1 MKLFGNRDAQKQEEP
16 EVREEA
22 LEKAEAIAN
31 SGLVLSIE
39 GLHQES
45 DPEEQVQL
53 SMNTEPFPE
62 QNTTDEED
70 DFLRELHALLDEK
83 EKSEPEPDSTE
94 IQTPAEEASAL
105 ESEETAAIDPV
116 PEAEPAAE
124 EASAPESEEAAAID
138 PVPEA
143 EPVEAPA
150 AEEETE
156 SDPEPTEPVHV
167 EEPAAETQEPAA
179 EAPAEAESSEAP
191 EKESV
196 SDTKSFASVSY
207 ASMAEA
213 MEQTGRL
220 NVASP
225 TRKTRSAIDD
235 ETLLAEIYT
244 LMGETPKTNRT
255 RKPEASE
262 QTAPEMNRENEQAPV
277 HISDDAAPV
286 VPAPQGMDEPTVR
299 PNPIGYAAREAVDSE
314 PVQNA
319 AREGGTP
326 GWLKGLF
333 LLILSAALSGM
344 TLYAVMMDVFGKVF

>member
-70 DFLRELHALLDEK
+70 DFLKELHALLDEK
-83 EKSEPEPDSTE
+83 EKSEQEPEP
-94 IQTPAEEASAL
+94 
-105 ESEETAAIDPV
+105 AA
-116 PEAEPAAE
+116 AQPAAE

-138 PVPEA
+138 SVPEA
-143 EPVEAPA
+143 EPIEAPA

-156 SDPEPTEPVHV
+156 SDPEPTETVCV

-179 EAPAEAESSEAP
+179 EASVEAESSEAP

-262 QTAPEMNRENEQAPV
+262 QAAPEMNRENEQAPV

-286 VPAPQGMDEPTVR
+286 VPAPQGMDEPTIR

-319 AREGGTP
+319 AREGGAP

>member
-70 DFLRELHALLDEK
+70 DFLKELHELLDEK
-83 EKSEPEPDSTE
+83 EKSESEPEP
-94 IQTPAEEASAL
+94 
-105 ESEETAAIDPV
+105 AA
-116 PEAEPAAE
+116 AQPAAE

-138 PVPEA
+138 HVPEA

-156 SDPEPTEPVHV
+156 SDPEPTEPVYV

-262 QTAPEMNRENEQAPV
+262 QAAPEMNRENEQAPV

-286 VPAPQGMDEPTVR
+286 VPAPQGMDEPTIR
-299 PNPIGYAAREAVDSE
+299 PNPIGYAAREAIDSE

-319 AREGGTP
+319 AREGGAP

>member
-70 DFLRELHALLDEK
+70 DFLKELHALLDEK
-83 EKSEPEPDSTE
+83 EKSESEPEP
-94 IQTPAEEASAL
+94 
-105 ESEETAAIDPV
+105 AA
-116 PEAEPAAE
+116 AQPAAE
-124 EASAPESEEAAAID
+124 EASAPKSEEAAAID

-150 AEEETE
+150 VEEETE
-156 SDPEPTEPVHV
+156 SDPEPTEPVYV

-262 QTAPEMNRENEQAPV
+262 QAAPEMNRENEQAPV

-286 VPAPQGMDEPTVR
+286 VPAPQGMDEPTIR

-319 AREGGTP
+319 AREGGAP

>member
-1 MKLFGNRDAQKQEEP
+1 
-16 EVREEA
+16 
-22 LEKAEAIAN
+22 
-31 SGLVLSIE
+31 
-39 GLHQES
+39 
-45 DPEEQVQL
+45 
-53 SMNTEPFPE
+53 
-62 QNTTDEED
+62 
-70 DFLRELHALLDEK
+70 
-83 EKSEPEPDSTE
+83 
-94 IQTPAEEASAL
+94 
-105 ESEETAAIDPV
+105 
-116 PEAEPAAE
+116 
-124 EASAPESEEAAAID
+124 
-138 PVPEA
+138 
-143 EPVEAPA
+143 
-150 AEEETE
+150 
-156 SDPEPTEPVHV
+156 
-167 EEPAAETQEPAA
+167 
-179 EAPAEAESSEAP
+179 
-191 EKESV
+191 
-196 SDTKSFASVSY
+196 
-207 ASMAEA
+207 

-262 QTAPEMNRENEQAPV
+262 QAAPEMNRENEQAPV

-286 VPAPQGMDEPTVR
+286 VPAPQGMDEPTIR

-319 AREGGTP
+319 AREGGAP

>member
-70 DFLRELHALLDEK
+70 DFLKELHALLDEK
-83 EKSEPEPDSTE
+83 EKSESEPEP
-94 IQTPAEEASAL
+94 
-105 ESEETAAIDPV
+105 AA
-116 PEAEPAAE
+116 AQPAAE

-167 EEPAAETQEPAA
+167 EAPAAETQEPAE
-179 EAPAEAESSEAP
+179 EASVEAESSEAP

-262 QTAPEMNRENEQAPV
+262 QAAPEMNRENEQAPV

-286 VPAPQGMDEPTVR
+286 VPAPQGMDEPTIR

-319 AREGGTP
+319 AREGGAP

>member
-39 GLHQES
+39 GAEQEANS
-45 DPEEQVQL
+45 ENPVQL

-70 DFLRELHALLDEK
+70 DFLKELHALLDEK
-83 EKSEPEPDSTE
+83 GKSESEPEP
-94 IQTPAEEASAL
+94 
-105 ESEETAAIDPV
+105 AA
-116 PEAEPAAE
+116 AQPAAE
-124 EASAPESEEAAAID
+124 EASVPESEEAAEID

-156 SDPEPTEPVHV
+156 SAPEPTEPVHV
-167 EEPAAETQEPAA
+167 EEPAAETQEPAE

-262 QTAPEMNRENEQAPV
+262 QAAPEMNRENEQAPV

-286 VPAPQGMDEPTVR
+286 VPAPQGMDEPTIR

-319 AREGGTP
+319 AREGGAP

>member
-83 EKSEPEPDSTE
+83 EKSESEPEP
-94 IQTPAEEASAL
+94 
-105 ESEETAAIDPV
+105 AA
-116 PEAEPAAE
+116 AQPAAE

>member
-70 DFLRELHALLDEK
+70 DFLKELHALLDEK
-83 EKSEPEPDSTE
+83 GKSESEPEP
-94 IQTPAEEASAL
+94 
-105 ESEETAAIDPV
+105 AA
-116 PEAEPAAE
+116 AQPAAE

-156 SDPEPTEPVHV
+156 SDPEPTEPVDV
-167 EEPAAETQEPAA
+167 EEPAAETQEPAE

-262 QTAPEMNRENEQAPV
+262 QAAPEMNRENEQAPV

-286 VPAPQGMDEPTVR
+286 VPAPQGMDEPTIR

-319 AREGGTP
+319 AREGGAP